1 MQKSFSLRANR
12 VDNRGLR
19 VPDVHAAN
27 AAAKIEEGVAIDIC
41 DRGFGSP
48 AHKDRCELW
57 HPARNCCSPAR
68 SKLKRFRSW
77 DFCDK

>member
-1 MQKSFSLRANR
+1 MQKSFSLRAHCI
-12 VDNRGLR
+12 DHRGLC
-19 VPDVHAAN
+19 VADVYAAD
-27 AAAKIEEGVAIDIC
+27 AAAEIEEDVAIDIC
-41 DRGFGSP
+41 DRGSGCP

-68 SKLKRFRSW
+68 SKLKRLRSW